1 MQKKIKFDIPRDKEN
16 VKDFLRGSSAPAKR
30 SVRGVYNNKIGKFT
44 TKRILTQN
52 TEVIRDEDIITFTSG
67 QIFGEERYIDIY
79 DKREKDYRQARLKD
93 EEYKPGKDNYM
104 KVFTAPFT
112 IKCMSTEGQ
121 VYKISNHEFDALMKK
136 DQRTLDL
143 LRENYEEKKN
153 QYTNKK
159 QNMHVEMKFA
169 TNIAPPQDDEVDLDG

>member
-30 SVRGVYNNKIGKFT
+30 SVRGVFNSRISKFT

-79 DKREKDYRQARLKD
+79 DKREKDYR
-93 EEYKPGKDNYM
+93 
-104 KVFTAPFT
+104 
-112 IKCMSTEGQ
+112 
-121 VYKISNHEFDALMKK
+121 
-136 DQRTLDL
+136 
-143 LRENYEEKKN
+143 
-153 QYTNKK
+153 
-159 QNMHVEMKFA
+159 
-169 TNIAPPQDDEVDLDG
+169 